1 MAVQFLISETNFK
14 SQPTVRTTD
23 MSATKRHASMR
34 GGKGIQPKCQ
44 DAGAEICRG
53 YIKRCWRSKEH
64 HLHIA
69 AETETA
75 ELDSK
80 EIMAAKFIVLAL
92 AACAVA
98 EASYGYGGNRGYGG
112 YG

>member
-1 MAVQFLISETNFK
+1 
-14 SQPTVRTTD
+14 
-23 MSATKRHASMR
+23 
-34 GGKGIQPKCQ
+34 
-44 DAGAEICRG
+44 
-53 YIKRCWRSKEH
+53 
-64 HLHIA
+64 LHIA